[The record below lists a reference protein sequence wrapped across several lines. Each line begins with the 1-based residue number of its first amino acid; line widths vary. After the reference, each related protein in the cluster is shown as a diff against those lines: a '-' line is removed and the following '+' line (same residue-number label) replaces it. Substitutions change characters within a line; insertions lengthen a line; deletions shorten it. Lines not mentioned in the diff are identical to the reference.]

1 MLLPRCYVYGARQ
14 VRFSRLAVFDHFFFS
29 LYNKL
34 PNLNC
39 SGSNVGVIRSV
50 QTAPSALININREL

>member
-1 MLLPRCYVYGARQ
+1 MYTVPGRSVSAAWQSLTI
-14 VRFSRLAVFDHFFFS
+14 FFFA